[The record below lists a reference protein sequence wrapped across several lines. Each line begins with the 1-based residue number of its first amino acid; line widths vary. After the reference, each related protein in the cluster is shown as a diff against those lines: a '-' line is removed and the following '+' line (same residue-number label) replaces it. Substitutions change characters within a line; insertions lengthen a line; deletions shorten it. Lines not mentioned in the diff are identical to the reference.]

1 MCIFLQAYMMT
12 TAGGLDSSKSI
23 VLIFQDFL
31 RILYCISAQK
41 LAFAL
46 FFSCNVKETDVY
58 ILFYVKRAQP
68 ARLLI
73 SNLLK
78 WQCNEIFFTIFSWIE
93 PY

>member
-23 VLIFQDFL
+23 VLIFQDFI
-31 RILYCISAQK
+31 RILYFISAQK

-46 FFSCNVKETDVY
+46 FFSWNVKETNVY

-78 WQCNEIFFTIFSWIE
+78 WQCNKIFFTIFSWIE